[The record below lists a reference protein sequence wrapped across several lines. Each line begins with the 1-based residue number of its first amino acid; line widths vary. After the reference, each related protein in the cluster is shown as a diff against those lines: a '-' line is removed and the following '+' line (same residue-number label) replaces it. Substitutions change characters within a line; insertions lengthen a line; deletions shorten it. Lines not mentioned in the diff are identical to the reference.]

1 MMEHIY
7 FVYDCESE
15 KVVSEEIKP
24 LVCAASLEFT
34 TVEKLLKRK
43 DITPDTKVIVF
54 AELEEI
60 KKVIAHSFV
69 YGFSVAL
76 VAKKSQK
83 SLRDTF
89 EIPASYEEAL
99 KSALTAESKEIDL
112 LYCGDEIVLWSA
124 LVGEAPPHG
133 SMSER
138 QLQGNKPSRIWALLK
153 SFGKIFQLKKSAV
166 TLKTYKEQEI
176 ETAVSGIVVIEH
188 DNHTCA
194 SNLVRNFLQMSN
206 GKMVALL
213 VSPASV
219 VDYFAYLYK
228 AIFGIGKNLP
238 KATGVILSEKLQI
251 SAQPPMDVKVDG
263 EKYLQTPVTFEV
275 HPKAFRL
282 CASEKFWEK
291 EAIRQGDD
299 KEVVKLGNL
308 PKSESEMEYVQKHIP
323 FFTHADTQSYQELF
337 ASLREEARA
346 SSTFITLMVL
356 STVLAT
362 VGLFLNSSSVVI
374 GAMLLAPLMQP
385 IVAYAMGLL
394 RFDMDLFWHGLRSV
408 AIGILLVLVTSMSL
422 AYLLPFKTVTPEIAG
437 RLHPTL
443 LDLIVAIVSG
453 IAAAYAKNNAKIV
466 GSLAGVS
473 IAVALV
479 PPISTSGIGLGWG
492 EWSVFQN
499 AFLLFLTNFAGIV
512 FAAAT
517 TFMVLGFSPVKR
529 AKNGLFLS
537 SLIVLL
543 ISVPL
548 YFSFS
553 LMVED
558 AKIKESLERGA
569 FLLDARK
576 VDIENVLISHKHGDD
591 TVIVRFD
598 LVSDFHVSDAEKR
611 ALKAQIEKVIAPY
624 LKREERVVLEVSER
638 LRY

>member
-1 MMEHIY
+1 MSVIY

-15 KVVSEEIKP
+15 KVVAEQIRP
-24 LVCAASLEFT
+24 LAMATSVEFL
-34 TVEKLLKRK
+34 TVDQLLKK
-43 DITPDTKVIVF
+43 KSITSDTKVILF
-54 AELEEI
+54 AEVEDI
-60 KKVIAHSFV
+60 KKVIAHSFI

-76 VAKKSQK
+76 IAKKSQK

-89 EIPASYEEAL
+89 EIPPSYDKAFQIAL
-99 KSALTAESKEIDL
+99 EGEIREIDL

-133 SMSER
+133 SMSEI
-138 QLQGNKPSRIWALLK
+138 QLQGNNPNRIIALLK
-153 SFGKIFQLKKSAV
+153 SFSKIFQLKKSAV

-176 ETAVSGIVVIEH
+176 NTMVSGIVVIEH

-194 SNLVRNFLQMSN
+194 SNLVKDFLQMSN
-206 GKMVALL
+206 AKMVALL

-219 VDYFAYLYK
+219 IDYFAYLYK
-228 AIFGIGKNLP
+228 AIFGRSKSLP
-238 KATGVILSEKLQI
+238 KAAGVVMSERLEI
-251 SAQPPMDVKVDG
+251 NAEPPLDVKVDG
-263 EKYLQTPVTFEV
+263 ERYLQTPVTFEV

-282 CASEKFWEK
+282 CASEKFWQK
-291 EAIRQGDD
+291 EEMRQSDD
-299 KEVVKLGNL
+299 KEVIKLGNL
-308 PKSESEMEYVQKHIP
+308 PKSKGEIEYVQKHIP

-512 FAAAT
+512 FAAAM

-569 FLLDARK
+569 FLLDERK
-576 VDIENVLISHKHGDD
+576 VDIENVLISHKHRDD
-591 TVIVRFD
+591 TVVVRFD
-598 LVSDFHVSDAEKR
+598 LVSDFHVGDNEKR

-624 LKREERVVLEVSER
+624 LKRKEKVVLEVSER